1 MKKFLILS
9 ILSLT
14 CLTSFAAKF
23 EMSKANALVRAKDWT
38 GLQNY
43 MKTNTELQHQNHKKV
58 FVNLNL
64 IVRGKTAKDI
74 TKENLIQEIQKV
86 AKENNLAKED
96 QLYLL
101 YNSRHFTKDLT
112 IEESAKLTLDYF
124 AENNF
129 KIQDLNHGNLSSIF
143 YSYIILKD
151 FKNAIIAYK
160 EIITQSKNE
169 FSIAFATSYFNGI
182 LNYFSFEEKLE
193 YAKMLNEN
201 PELYIKSAKDLE
213 QVIDML
219 AQITDQKYDEL
230 VKSLYIKLNRIFYK
244 NISKSDD
251 WKLPLVKLQLQMKAY
266 NI

>member
-1 MKKFLILS
+1 MKKFLIMS
-9 ILSLT
+9 ILSLA

-23 EMSKANALVRAKDWT
+23 NQIEANAFTQAKDWV

-43 MKTNTELQHQNHKKV
+43 MKTHTEIEFQNQRKIV
-58 FVNLNL
+58 ANLNL
-64 IVRGKTAKDI
+64 IVRGKITKDI
-74 TKENLIQEIQKV
+74 TKENFMQEIQKA
-86 AKENNLAKED
+86 AKENNLTKED
-96 QLYLL
+96 QILLL
-101 YNSRHFTKDLT
+101 YTSRVFTKDLT
-112 IEESAKLTLDYF
+112 ITESAKLTLNYF

-129 KIQDLNHGNLSSIF
+129 KIQDLKGANLTSIF
-143 YSYIILKD
+143 FSYMMLNDI
-151 FKNAIIAYK
+151 KNATVVYK
-160 EIITQSKNE
+160 EILKKSSNKVNSSITRRYNNKINK
-169 FSIAFATSYFNGI
+169 
-182 LNYFSFEEKLE
+182 FSFEEKVE

-201 PELYIKSAKDLE
+201 PELYIKSAKELE

-251 WKLPLVKLQLQMKAY
+251 WKLPLVKLQLQMKPY

>member
-23 EMSKANALVRAKDWT
+23 EPSKAYAFERAKDWT

-58 FVNLNL
+58 FVTFNL
-64 IVRGKTAKDI
+64 IVRSKITNDI
-74 TKENLIQEIQKV
+74 TKENFMQEIQKAV
-86 AKENNLAKED
+86 KENNLTKED

-101 YNSRHFTKDLT
+101 YSSRTFTKDLT
-112 IEESAKLTLDYF
+112 IEESAKLTINYF
-124 AENNF
+124 TENNF
-129 KIQDLNHGNLSSIF
+129 KIQDLNYGNLNQIF
-143 YSYIILKD
+143 YSYIILND
-151 FKNAIIAYK
+151 IKNATIVYK
-160 EIITQSKNE
+160 KIITQSKSKY
-169 FSIAFATSYFNGI
+169 SIASATSHYNRR
-182 LNYFSFEEKLE
+182 LNHFSLEEKLE

-201 PELYIKSAKDLE
+201 PELYIKSAKELE

>member
-1 MKKFLILS
+1 MKKFLIMS
-9 ILSLT
+9 ILSLV

-23 EMSKANALVRAKDWT
+23 EPSEAVNFIKAKDWT

-43 MKTNTELQHQNHKKV
+43 MKTNTELQTQSHKKLV
-58 FVNLNL
+58 VTLNL
-64 IVRGKTAKDI
+64 IVRSKITKDI
-74 TKENLIQEIQKV
+74 TKENLIQEIQKA
-86 AKENNLAKED
+86 AKENNLTKED

-101 YNSRHFTKDLT
+101 YSSRTFTKDLT
-112 IEESAKLTLDYF
+112 IQESAKLTLDYF

-129 KIQDLNHGNLSSIF
+129 KIQDLNHGNLQSIY
-143 YSYIILKD
+143 YSYLQLNDI
-151 FKNAIIAYK
+151 KNATIIYK
-160 EIITQSKNE
+160 EIIKQSK
-169 FSIAFATSYFNGI
+169 SKHTVTAATNSYNGRV
-182 LNYFSFEEKLE
+182 NQFSFEEKLE

-201 PELYIKSAKDLE
+201 PELYIKSAKELE

-230 VKSLYIKLNRIFYK
+230 VKGLYIKLNRIFYK

>member
-23 EMSKANALVRAKDWT
+23 EMSKGFAFVRAKDWT

-64 IVRGKTAKDI
+64 IARSKIAKDI
-74 TKENLIQEIQKV
+74 TKENLLQEIQKV

-101 YNSRHFTKDLT
+101 YSSRHFTKDLT
-112 IEESAKLTLDYF
+112 REESAKLTINYF
-124 AENNF
+124 TENNF
-129 KIQDLNHGNLSSIF
+129 KIQDLNYGNLNPIL

-151 FKNAIIAYK
+151 FKNATIAYK
-160 EIITQSKNE
+160 EIITQSKSK
-169 FSIAFATSYFNGI
+169 FSIESATSYFNGR

-201 PELYIKSAKDLE
+201 PELYIKSAKELE